1 MCLHRGNVGPHESA
15 QPGHHLP
22 SYQEWSSTACRGGK
36 SDSGVVS
43 PNPQSCNRKVQGSD
57 NFIKG
62 VYDNP
67 TVECKH

>member
-15 QPGHHLP
+15 QPAHHLP
-22 SYQEWSSTACRGGK
+22 SYQQGSSSAGRIEK

-43 PNPQSCNRKVQGSD
+43 PELQSCNRKMQGSD
-57 NFIKG
+57 NFTKG
-62 VYDNP
+62 VYENP